1 MSRAEAPSVS
11 AERAPS
17 PFTPRFDVPPT
28 SGRDEVQYYLGVLR
42 RHIRLMVALPT
53 TLAVLAGGGSLL
65 RAREFAA
72 RAAFLSTEPSSASGS
87 IGSLGAIASQL
98 GIPALSA
105 IASGSATLGPQFY
118 GDLLTSAALLHA
130 LVVTRFDASTPGEYD
145 GVPFTGTLV
154 EYLGG
159 DGKTQGDRE
168 IDAMNTFVKR
178 SLVVSVDRPTGVVR
192 FQVRTK
198 NRLLS
203 GLVARRMLDLINDFN
218 LRRRQT
224 QAGNERD
231 FAAKRSAASA
241 DSLRAAERALSDFRT
256 ANIDFSRSP
265 RLAERENELQ
275 RRVAMAQQIYTTIAQ
290 RYELANLEAVRN
302 TPVITVLDAPEG
314 VVEARPRY
322 TIAIA
327 VAGLAI
333 GLLLA
338 AVLALRRDAQ
348 LAAA

>member
-1 MSRAEAPSVS
+1 MSRAELPNLS

-17 PFTPRFDVPPT
+17 PFTPRFDVPPS
-28 SGRDEVQYYLGVLR
+28 SGRDDLRYYLGVFR
-42 RHIRLMVALPT
+42 RHLRLMVALPVS
-53 TLAVLAGGGSLL
+53 LGLVAGGASLL
-65 RAREFAA
+65 RSREFAA
-72 RAAFLSTEPSSASGS
+72 RAAFLSTEPSSASGG

-105 IASGSATLGPQFY
+105 IASGSAALGPQFY
-118 GDLLTSAALLHA
+118 GDLLGSSALLHA
-130 LVVTRFDASTPGEYD
+130 LVVTRFDVSHPGEYD
-145 GVPFTGTLV
+145 GVPYSGTLV
-154 EYLGG
+154 DYLGG

-168 IDAMNTFVKR
+168 IDAMNKFTKHF
-178 SLVVSVDRPTGVVR
+178 LVVNVDRPTGVVR

-203 GLVARRMLDLINDFN
+203 ALVARRMLDLVNDFN

-231 FAAKRSAASA
+231 FAARRSAASA
-241 DSLRAAERALSDFRT
+241 DSLRSAERALSDFRT

-302 TPVITVLDAPEG
+302 TPVITVLDSPEG
-314 VVEARPRY
+314 LVEPRPRY
-322 TIAIA
+322 TVAIA
-327 VAGLAI
+327 AAGFAL
-333 GLLLA
+333 GLMLA
-338 AVLALRRDAQ
+338 AAIALRRNAHP
-348 LAAA
+348 AAA